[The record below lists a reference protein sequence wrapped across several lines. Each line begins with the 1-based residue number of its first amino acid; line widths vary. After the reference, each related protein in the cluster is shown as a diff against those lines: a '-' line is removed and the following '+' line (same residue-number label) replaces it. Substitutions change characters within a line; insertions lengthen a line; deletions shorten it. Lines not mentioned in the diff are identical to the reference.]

1 MVCKEKPAAGR
12 TDPNDGEMIDWWVGT
27 VFLAFFPILI
37 SILISLCRYASVD
50 LNRMLGDGELI
61 LSAFLVTTPTL
72 INFYKENTYQKGN
85 KLLFYLL
92 LFAAFFQLVAYTS
105 IKTNPSNI
113 PGVVYITST
122 ACVISS
128 IVISRLGEKCV
139 KGGLGT

>member
-1 MVCKEKPAAGR
+1 MFSKDKTAAG
-12 TDPNDGEMIDWWVGT
+12 TATQASGEMIDWWVGT
-27 VFLAFFPILI
+27 VFLAFFPII
-37 SILISLCRYASVD
+37 VSILISFFRYASVD

-105 IKTNPSNI
+105 IKTNPINI
-113 PGVVYITST
+113 PSVVYTTSI

-128 IVISRLGEKCV
+128 IVISRLGEKSV
-139 KGGLGT
+139 KGGW